1 MARPRKYNVDVPNLY
16 CKIDKRTNKVYWQ
29 YRHPLTGNFIGFGVV
44 EDHAVTA
51 ATELNRILSE
61 QQSRQASM
69 LVDIAIS
76 SVKKEKPSITLYQWV
91 ERYLTIQQERIED
104 KTIKPATLKSRK
116 SCANI
121 LAKRLPNIRLKNVDT
136 KSLAMILDEYKSAGK
151 ARMAQLLR
159 GVWIDLFKEAQHSG
173 EVPPGYNPAL
183 ATRKPKAKV
192 TRVRLSLED
201 WQAIF
206 NAAGDMQPY
215 AQNSMLLAL
224 VTAQRREDLVNLK
237 FTDVWDG
244 HLHVQQSKGGAK
256 IAIPL
261 SLRCQAINRSLG
273 EVIARCR
280 DRVVSPYLLHH
291 VRSHAMVKPGD
302 LVDSNSLSRA
312 FLEARIA
319 AGVVPP
325 KDGTA
330 PSFHEQRSLA
340 ERLYREQGI
349 DTQTLLGHKTQA
361 MTDRYHDDRGS
372 GWKALVV

>member
-1 MARPRKYNVDVPNLY
+1 MARPRKYNVDTPNLY
-16 CKIDKRTNKVYWQ
+16 CKMDKRTKKVYWQ
-29 YRHPLTGNFIGFGVV
+29 YRHPLTGNFIGFGLV
-44 EDHAVTA
+44 EEHAVA
-51 ATELNRILSE
+51 AAVELNRLLSE

-76 SVKKEKPSITLYQWV
+76 SVKKEKPSTTVFQFV
-91 ERYLTIQQERIED
+91 ERYLAIQKERLAD
-104 KTIKPATLKSRK
+104 GTLKPSTLKSRK

-121 LAKRLPNIRLKNVDT
+121 LVRKLPNIRLKNVDT
-136 KSLAMILDEYKSAGK
+136 KSIAMILDEYKNEGK
-151 ARMAQLLR
+151 PRMAQLLR
-159 GVWIDLFKEAQHSG
+159 GVWIDIFKEAQHSG

-183 ATRKPKAKV
+183 ATRKPHAKV

-206 NAAGDMQPY
+206 AAAGNMQPY
-215 AQNSMLLAL
+215 VQNSMLLAL

-237 FTDVWDG
+237 FSDVWDG
-244 HLHVQQSKGGAK
+244 HLHIEQSKGGSK
-256 IAIPL
+256 VAIPL
-261 SLRCQAINRSLG
+261 SLRCQAINMSLG
-273 EVIARCR
+273 EVISRCR

-291 VRSHAMVKPGD
+291 ARLHAKVKPGD
-302 LVDSNSLSRA
+302 MVDANALSRV

-319 AGVVPP
+319 AGVMPP

-340 ERLYREQGI
+340 ERLYRQQGI

-361 MTDRYHDDRGS
+361 MTDRYHDDRGA